1 MFLRSLRGEDFEEPL
16 GEVLQLYKDDFK
28 EDELK
33 AQLETL
39 RYFPEST
46 IDNVKELV
54 EFVQSLSATTK
65 TFVPQVIVQA
75 KILLVMPATNA
86 ISELSF
92 SAMKRVKTYLRSTT
106 SDCRLNHLMVLH
118 VHKDRTDSLNMVE
131 VANAFVERNDSR
143 HPIFGVIREKDGVP
157 KQGTKRA
164 ATQTHFKH

>member
-16 GEVLQLYKDDFK
+16 GKVLQLYKDNFK
-28 EDELK
+28 GEKLK
-33 AQLETL
+33 VQLETL
-39 RYFPEST
+39 MYFPEST

-65 TFVPQVIVQA
+65 SFVPQVTVLA

-86 ISELSF
+86 VSERSF
-92 SAMKRVKTYLRSTT
+92 SAMKRVKTFLRSTT
-106 SDCRLNHLMVLH
+106 SDYRLNHLMVLH

-143 HPIFGVIREKDGVP
+143 HPIFGVIGEKDGVP

-164 ATQTHFKH
+164 AT